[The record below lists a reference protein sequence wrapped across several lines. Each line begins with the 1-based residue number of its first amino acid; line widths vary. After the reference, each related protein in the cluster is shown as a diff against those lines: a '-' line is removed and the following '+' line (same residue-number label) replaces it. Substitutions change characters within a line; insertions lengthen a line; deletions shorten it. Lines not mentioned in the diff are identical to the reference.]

1 MYEREFSLRRESAP
15 RPAPPR
21 RRPPRRRRRRRRAP
35 LFSGVL
41 AALVFVVL
49 VAFFVRTDPGQS
61 KSAGNLPAFQGAPED
76 GTVPVRAAEPS
87 PRGPARRTGGWSWST
102 PGTPCPRA
110 TSPL

>member
-41 AALVFVVL
+41 AALVYAPAAYYILWALGIAVFVEMVY
-49 VAFFVRTDPGQS
+49 FTT
-61 KSAGNLPAFQGAPED
+61 KMM
-76 GTVPVRAAEPS
+76 
-87 PRGPARRTGGWSWST
+87 
-102 PGTPCPRA
+102 
-110 TSPL
+110 

>member
-87 PRGPARRTGGWSWST
+87 PSRNASSRLFLVRMYLGANH
-102 PGTPCPRA
+102 A
-110 TSPL
+110 AA